1 MRHLFWYSIRFLDW
15 PQDFMKRTWNLW
27 RRKNGER
34 FRFGFDEIPRHYLF
48 GMKRSLRIQCLI
60 KMFGNR
66 RSNRG
71 CGKFVQTIFE
81 STHQQVT
88 PLCFV
93 LDSLNSTFSKGLE
106 KYIRL
111 SIQFDLK
118 LTNTG
123 PVDELSW
130 NIFLSLIILTA
141 KCQDK
146 DTATRKE

>member
-1 MRHLFWYSIRFLDW
+1 
-15 PQDFMKRTWNLW
+15 
-27 RRKNGER
+27 
-34 FRFGFDEIPRHYLF
+34 
-48 GMKRSLRIQCLI
+48 MKRSLRIQCLI

-123 PVDELSW
+123 SVDELS
-130 NIFLSLIILTA
+130 
-141 KCQDK
+141 
-146 DTATRKE
+146 